1 MSQKRKLVHAAH
13 GINKQS
19 GGARSTKMARLR
31 HLKEFISH
39 CADHKLGM
47 TDFKSV
53 TREMLVSYVQT
64 LKSPNRGRPNSTA
77 TIHNKLAAIR
87 AALKSHGVDLNAL
100 GVENNAGLELDSRSR
115 LGKKEPV
122 TDAVFEGALAKAEDL
137 GELGFFHCIRL
148 ERYLGLRGLEA
159 VMSTTAL
166 TTYAQEAVQMSGLS
180 LREVKI
186 FDGTKGGRPRETA
199 VIVKFAKETLSAI
212 TEALE
217 YAANNGG
224 YLVRGKKSGL
234 KEARARYHKIAIA
247 VGLTGKSSPHA
258 LRYRYT
264 CDKLEELRD
273 LGVPRQEALILASK
287 WLGHGAGRGR
297 WVSMVYGRS
306 VTASYPKSTRLRS
319 QSQALLQI
327 VEMMGSNISNP
338 ANGA

>member
-13 GINKQS
+13 GINNQS

-53 TREMLVSYVQT
+53 TREMLVSYVQA
-64 LKSPNRGRPNSTA
+64 LKAPNHGRPNSTA

-87 AALKSHGVDLNAL
+87 TALKSHGVDLKAL
-100 GVENNAGLELDSRSR
+100 GIENNADLEIGSRTR
-115 LGKKEPV
+115 LGKKEPIS
-122 TDAVFEGALAKAEDL
+122 DAAFEAALAKAMDL

-159 VMSTTAL
+159 VMSTAAL
-166 TTYAQEAVQMSGLS
+166 SACALEAVQMAGKS
-180 LREVKI
+180 LKEVKI

-199 VIVKFAKETLSAI
+199 VIVKFARETLSVIA
-212 TEALE
+212 EALKF
-217 YAANNGG
+217 ATNNDG
-224 YLVRGKKSGL
+224 YLVSGKVSGL
-234 KEARARYHKIAIA
+234 KQARARYHKIAIA

-273 LGVPRQEALILASK
+273 LGVPRQEALVLASK
-287 WLGHGAGRGR
+287 WLGHGPGRGR

-306 VTASYPKSTRLRS
+306 VMTTYKKTTRRNS
-319 QSQALLQI
+319 QQVTLEHILGMLDA
-327 VEMMGSNISNP
+327 EKR
-338 ANGA
+338 